1 MRVYIGID
9 WSQDKHDVCFVNE
22 AGAAIA
28 RVVLAHSPEGFAR
41 LETHR
46 QQLGVSPAECV
57 VGIETAHNLII
68 DYLWGHGYPQVYVIA
83 PSQVNGTRSRYG
95 QSGARSDPGDAFVLA
110 DMLRTDR
117 GRLQVWHPDHV
128 LTRQLRSRVSWMMHL
143 TRQVVRLSNRLRAVL
158 WRYYPA
164 ALVVFGGLEAQIA
177 LEFVRLY
184 PTPQAAEELTLAEFK
199 AFAQRQ
205 RYTHPR
211 QLPACFARLQT
222 PQPEADRDTVLVFKD
237 EAVELATLLLAV
249 VRAKQAALRDLQHLF
264 RQHPDAPLFASLPGV
279 GDFLA
284 PALLAKFGDDR
295 QRFASAASVQA
306 LAGTCPVTDRSGKRR
321 VIRFRKA
328 CDREFRTITQMW
340 AKASLSDSAWASA
353 YWQQVYARGRSK
365 SHAYRC
371 LANRWLAIL
380 WKLWQTRQPYDEA
393 YHLRQRAARSQ
404 PRA

>member
-1 MRVYIGID
+1 
-9 WSQDKHDVCFVNE
+9 
-22 AGAAIA
+22 
-28 RVVLAHSPEGFAR
+28 
-41 LETHR
+41 
-46 QQLGVSPAECV
+46 
-57 VGIETAHNLII
+57 
-68 DYLWGHGYPQVYVIA
+68 
-83 PSQVNGTRSRYG
+83 
-95 QSGARSDPGDAFVLA
+95 
-110 DMLRTDR
+110 
-117 GRLQVWHPDHV
+117 
-128 LTRQLRSRVSWMMHL
+128 MMHL

-353 YWQQVYARGRSK
+353 SWQQVYARGRSK
-365 SHAYRC
+365 RPAYRC

-393 YHLRQRAARSQ
+393 DHLPQRAARSQ